1 MKKKY
6 CVEEQKYLL
15 ERRTVAMLLV
25 VYWLVLTVTA
35 W

>member
-1 MKKKY
+1 M
-6 CVEEQKYLL
+6 EDQKYLL